1 MNWKV
6 IKTEK
11 EHKKA
16 VKRAMK
22 IFHTEPNTPEDD
34 ELGVLLLLIKDYE
47 DRTVKM
53 PVIDVLD
60 VIKEKMQEQGL
71 KSKDLESVIGSK
83 GYVSSI
89 LSGRREIT
97 LKIAQNLKDYFNLPA
112 ELFLQ
117 TK

>member
-6 IKTEK
+6 IKSER

-16 VKRAMK
+16 VKRAME
-22 IFHTEPNTPEDD
+22 IFHAEAGTHEDD

-53 PVIDVLD
+53 PEIDILE
-60 VIKEKMQEQGL
+60 VIKDKMLEQGL
-71 KSKDLESVIGSK
+71 KSKDLEPVIGSK
-83 GYVSSI
+83 GHVSSI

-97 LKIAQNLKDYFNLPA
+97 LKMAQRLKDYFNLPA
-112 ELFLQ
+112 EIFLHAS
-117 TK
+117 